1 MPKVK
6 PVKFE
11 VGDVVYLKSED
22 KYAKDRFRMTVKS
35 VTGEYPDIQEVECIR
50 LSKGGILQTH
60 KFAPILLDKH

>member
-11 VGDVVYLKSED
+11 IGDVVYLKSED

-35 VTGEYPDIQEVECIR
+35 VTGEYPDIQEVECIW

>member
-22 KYAKDRFRMTVKS
+22 KYAKDRFQN
-35 VTGEYPDIQEVECIR
+35 DC
-50 LSKGGILQTH
+50 
-60 KFAPILLDKH
+60 

>member
-35 VTGEYPDIQEVECIR
+35 VTGEYPDIQEVECIW
-50 LSKGGILQTH
+50 LSKGGGFFKLINS
-60 KFAPILLDKH
+60 LLYC